1 MLEVCAYPIVGTLF
15 RRSLA
20 KRFPISDDFSASPSD
35 VFLLDFTRIYIYTMG
50 GYGGSLFVT
59 YTLQTDILY
68 ALYTGSD

>member
-1 MLEVCAYPIVGTLF
+1 MLEVCAYPTVGTLF
-15 RRSLA
+15 RSLA

-35 VFLLDFTRIYIYTMG
+35 VFLLDFTRIYIMG